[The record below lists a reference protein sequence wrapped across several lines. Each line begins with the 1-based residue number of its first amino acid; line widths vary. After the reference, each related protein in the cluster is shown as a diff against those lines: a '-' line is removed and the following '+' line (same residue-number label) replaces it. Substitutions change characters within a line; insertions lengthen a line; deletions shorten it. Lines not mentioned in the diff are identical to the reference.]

1 MATKAMTTTD
11 IEGLMAS
18 DAQNSAEARLIAVV
32 ICLAVVLWMGV
43 EYLGAQLNW
52 PVRYIFLADLFAGA
66 AFIWA
71 MIAAVRLWRRRQG

>member
-1 MATKAMTTTD
+1 MAITAMTTSG
-11 IEGLMAS
+11 IEGQMAS

-43 EYLGAQLNW
+43 EYLGAQMSW
-52 PVRYIFLADLFAGA
+52 PVRYVFLADLFAGA

-71 MIAAVRLWRRRQG
+71 MIATVRLWRKRQA